1 VGLYL
6 KLSQSCVSCC
16 MRLSRC
22 SWQWAQRELRFSFIT
37 VPVVLWECYVFIW
50 AKTRGTHHNPCKQT
64 HAFPTV
70 RVRYHV
76 PVADGEEG
84 NRDEPHGSQEVT
96 GHFLFVMIPEVT
108 KISRSG
114 IDTVSETAHSY
125 LNVSM
130 LENDVVLCEPN
141 GVVSGGGGGGEVR
154 GGVCYTCFVKPV
166 WHYNIHTEW
175 KNEGE
180 VDGFERDTIIPVPR
194 WLWVISTCDSLM

>member
-1 VGLYL
+1 MLSNLLTFERGKDSTEGRASEADKRRGRECTDHDSCEQTDSFATVGVRNH
-6 KLSQSCVSCC
+6 VS
-16 MRLSRC
+16 
-22 SWQWAQRELRFSFIT
+22 I
-37 VPVVLWECYVFIW
+37 
-50 AKTRGTHHNPCKQT
+50 
-64 HAFPTV
+64 
-70 RVRYHV
+70 
-76 PVADGEEG
+76 ADGQKG
-84 NRDEPHGSQEVT
+84 DGDKPHGSQEVT

-166 WHYNIHTEW
+166 WHYNIHTE
-175 KNEGE
+175 
-180 VDGFERDTIIPVPR
+180 
-194 WLWVISTCDSLM
+194 